1 MEIEL
6 VFIPSPG
13 IGHIQS
19 TTSMAKLLVA
29 SDDRIFITLIIIPS
43 QFSSDASSSYP
54 KSELDRLRYFHL
66 PVGDQTTQQTF
77 ISYIESQKPHVRAA
91 VSELTKNVPK
101 RSGSRRRLAG
111 IVLDIFCMSMIGVAD
126 EFNLPAYTFYTS
138 NASFLGL
145 LFHVQYLYD
154 NNKLDVSEL
163 KNSDAEFDVP
173 TLARPFPARCLP
185 SVMINNEWLPSV
197 LARART
203 LRETKGI
210 LVNSSGE
217 MEPQALKFFS
227 DMKSNTPPV
236 YAVGPILDFK
246 TDDGDGKGTE
256 ILRWL
261 DEQPSRS
268 VLFLCFGS
276 MGGFGEKQVREI
288 AVALE
293 RSGHRFLWSLR
304 HPSHLRH
311 MNGSPPEE
319 FNNLEEI
326 LPEGFLDRTAKI
338 GKVIGWA
345 PQTAVLESHAIG
357 GFVTHCG
364 WNSILESVWFGIPTA
379 AWPIFAEQQFNAF
392 QMVEKLGLAVDI
404 KKEYRR
410 DSLLEEPEMVT
421 AEEIEKGIKCVMEKD
436 SEMRTRVMEMK
447 DKLRTALL
455 DGGSSKAA
463 VKMFVK
469 DVVENIPNNVF

>member
-1 MEIEL
+1 
-6 VFIPSPG
+6 
-13 IGHIQS
+13 
-19 TTSMAKLLVA
+19 MAKLLVA

-54 KSELDRLRYFHL
+54 KSEDRLRYFHL

-111 IVLDIFCMSMIGVAD
+111 IVLDIFCMSMIDVPD

-145 LFHVQYLYD
+145 LFHVQSLYD

-163 KNSDAEFDVP
+163 KNSDAEL
-173 TLARPFPARCLP
+173 T
-185 SVMINNEWLPSV
+185 
-197 LARART
+197 T

-217 MEPQALKFFS
+217 MEHQALKFFS

-246 TDDGDGKGTE
+246 TDNGDEKGSE

-276 MGGFGEKQVREI
+276 MGWFGEKQVREI

-293 RSGHRFLWSLR
+293 RSCHRFLWSLR
-304 HPSHLRH
+304 RPSHLGH

-319 FNNLEEI
+319 FKNLEEI

-338 GKVIGWA
+338 GKIIGWA
-345 PQTAVLESHAIG
+345 PQTAVLGSHAIG

-364 WNSILESVWFGIPTA
+364 WNSILES
-379 AWPIFAEQQFNAF
+379 ER
-392 QMVEKLGLAVDI
+392 M
-404 KKEYRR
+404 
-410 DSLLEEPEMVT
+410 PEMVT
-421 AEEIEKGIKCVMEKD
+421 AEEIEKGLKCVMEQD
-436 SEMRTRVMEMK
+436 SEMRKRVKEMK

-455 DGGSSKAA
+455 DGGSSMAA
-463 VKMFVK
+463 LRMFVK
-469 DVVENIPNNVF
+469 DVVENIPKNVF

>member
-1 MEIEL
+1 MISSVSSETL
-6 VFIPSPG
+6 V
-13 IGHIQS
+13 QS
-19 TTSMAKLLVA
+19 
-29 SDDRIFITLIIIPS
+29 
-43 QFSSDASSSYP
+43 
-54 KSELDRLRYFHL
+54 
-66 PVGDQTTQQTF
+66 
-77 ISYIESQKPHVRAA
+77 
-91 VSELTKNVPK
+91 VPK

-111 IVLDIFCMSMIGVAD
+111 IVLDIFCMSMIDVPD

-145 LFHVQYLYD
+145 LFHVQSLYD

-173 TLARPFPARCLP
+173 TLTRPFPARCLL
-185 SVMINNEWLPSV
+185 SVIISKEWLPSV

-217 MEPQALKFFS
+217 MEHQALKFFS

-246 TDDGDGKGTE
+246 TDDGDEKGSE

-276 MGGFGEKQVREI
+276 MGWFGEKQVREI

-293 RSGHRFLWSLR
+293 RSCHRFLWSLR
-304 HPSHLRH
+304 RPSHLGH

-319 FNNLEEI
+319 FKNLEEI

-338 GKVIGWA
+338 GKIIGWA
-345 PQTAVLESHAIG
+345 PQTAVLGSHAIG

-364 WNSILESVWFGIPTA
+364 WNSILESVWFSVPTA

-392 QMVEKLGLAVDI
+392 QMVEEELGLAVDI
-404 KKEYRR
+404 RKECRR
-410 DSLLEEPEMVT
+410 W
-421 AEEIEKGIKCVMEKD
+421 
-436 SEMRTRVMEMK
+436 
-447 DKLRTALL
+447 
-455 DGGSSKAA
+455 
-463 VKMFVK
+463 
-469 DVVENIPNNVF
+469 

>member
-1 MEIEL
+1 M
-6 VFIPSPG
+6 FIPSPG

-91 VSELTKNVPK
+91 VLELTKNVPK

-111 IVLDIFCMSMIGVAD
+111 IVLDIFCMSMIDVAE

-145 LFHVQYLYD
+145 LFHVQSLYD

-173 TLARPFPARCLP
+173 TLTRLFPARCLP
-185 SVMINNEWLPSV
+185 SVMISKEWLPSV

-246 TDDGDGKGTE
+246 TDDGDEKGTE

-293 RSGHRFLWSLR
+293 RSGYRFLWSLR
-304 HPSHLRH
+304 RPSHLRH

-319 FNNLEEI
+319 FKNLEEI

-338 GKVIGWA
+338 GKIIGWA

-364 WNSILESVWFGIPTA
+364 WNSILESVWFGVPTA
-379 AWPIFAEQQFNAF
+379 VWPIFAEQQFNAF
-392 QMVEKLGLAVDI
+392 QMVEELGLAVDI

-421 AEEIEKGIKCVMEKD
+421 AEEIEKGIKCVMEQD

>member
-1 MEIEL
+1 
-6 VFIPSPG
+6 
-13 IGHIQS
+13 
-19 TTSMAKLLVA
+19 MAKLLVA

-54 KSELDRLRYFHL
+54 KSEDRLRYFHL

-111 IVLDIFCMSMIGVAD
+111 IVLDIFCMSMIDVPD

-145 LFHVQYLYD
+145 LFHVQSLYD

-163 KNSDAEFDVP
+163 KNSDAEL
-173 TLARPFPARCLP
+173 TFPL
-185 SVMINNEWLPSV
+185 SLV
-197 LARART
+197 LFRQ
-203 LRETKGI
+203 GI

-217 MEPQALKFFS
+217 MEHQALKFFS

-246 TDDGDGKGTE
+246 TDNGDEKGSE

-276 MGGFGEKQVREI
+276 MGWFGEKQVREI

-293 RSGHRFLWSLR
+293 RSCHRFLWSLR
-304 HPSHLRH
+304 RPSHLGH

-319 FNNLEEI
+319 FKNLEEI

-338 GKVIGWA
+338 GKIIGWA
-345 PQTAVLESHAIG
+345 PQTAVLGSHAIG

-364 WNSILESVWFGIPTA
+364 WNSILESVWFGVPTA

-392 QMVEKLGLAVDI
+392 QMVEEELGLA
-404 KKEYRR
+404 
-410 DSLLEEPEMVT
+410 
-421 AEEIEKGIKCVMEKD
+421 D
-436 SEMRTRVMEMK
+436 SEMRKRVKEMK

-455 DGGSSKAA
+455 DGGSSMAA
-463 VKMFVK
+463 LRMFVK
-469 DVVENIPNNVF
+469 DVVENIPKNVF